1 MKIKKQSET
10 GAQLPKTTIFIS
22 NLSEDVWPFIKNMSD
37 LKEQENEIKENAF
50 LADRD
55 LFSLAQE
62 SKIILVTPKSVS
74 AEFLDYF
81 KKLFNIKEVEIL
93 VPNSHT
99 GEICI
104 DILKDKKIIQ
114 KIIKLANSSNKIN
127 LIPYSTSLQFLKL
140 VDILNKKGIEV
151 LTPESPKEEDAW
163 TVNFFGSKSGI
174 RQLSQQSA
182 NEEPDLY
189 MPDGFIC
196 MGIEDAARIAAKK
209 YVKENGVVLKTNKGH
224 SGAGVLIFRPNELSK
239 IYSKAEKEIL
249 RILKLDLYW
258 EKFPIIIESLININ
272 PKIAGGFPSVEFKIQ
287 KNGRVDFL
295 YFCGMRVTE
304 EGVFEGMEVND
315 NVISDRIETQIMDTG
330 FYVGEKYAEAGYRGY
345 FDIDFVASK
354 NGKIFTTESNVR
366 RTGGTHIYH
375 IASKLFGKEF
385 LYNTYILSTNLYS
398 YSNKR
403 KYNFDT
409 LKKVL
414 SPILYDK
421 KKKEGIIIISENL
434 LKLNKLAYVIFGK
447 TKKRALEIEDKMQKL
462 LM

>member
-1 MKIKKQSET
+1 MKTKKPPN
-10 GAQLPKTTIFIS
+10 GNIQLAKTTIFIS

-37 LKEQENEIKENAF
+37 PIERKNEIEENAY

-62 SKIILVTPKSVS
+62 SRIILITPKKVS
-74 AEFLDYF
+74 KPFLDYF
-81 KKLFNIKEVEIL
+81 KNLFNIKKVDIL
-93 VPNSHT
+93 VPNNHT
-99 GEICI
+99 GEICK
-104 DILKDKKIIQ
+104 DILKDKKIIE
-114 KIIKLANSSNKIN
+114 KIIKLANSSNRIN
-127 LIPYSTSLQFLKL
+127 LTPYSTSLQFLKL
-140 VDILNKKGIEV
+140 VSFLNKKGIDV
-151 LTPESPKEEDAW
+151 HTPESPAEEDAW

-174 RQLSQQSA
+174 RQLAQQSS

-189 MPDGFIC
+189 MPDGYIC

-224 SGAGVLIFRPNELSK
+224 SGAGVLIFRPNELPKS
-239 IYSKAEKEIL
+239 YQKAEKEIL
-249 RILKLDLYW
+249 RILKLDSYW

-295 YFCGMRVTE
+295 YFCGMRVTK
-304 EGVFEGMEVND
+304 EGVFKGMEVND

-375 IASKLFGKEF
+375 MASKLFRKEF
-385 LYNTYILSTNLYS
+385 LYNTFILSTNLYS
-398 YSNKR
+398 FSKKR

-409 LKKVL
+409 LRKVL

-421 KKKEGIIIISENL
+421 KKKEGIIIVSENL

-462 LM
+462 L